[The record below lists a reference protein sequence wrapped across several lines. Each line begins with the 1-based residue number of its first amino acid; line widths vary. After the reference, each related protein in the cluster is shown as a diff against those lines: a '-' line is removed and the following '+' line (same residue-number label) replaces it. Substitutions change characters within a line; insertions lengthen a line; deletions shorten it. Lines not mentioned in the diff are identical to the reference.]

1 MTAKSTLELDDAI
14 VLLLGAPSRVKR
26 LRGRLE
32 GVTRLEKLI
41 FLLERETSAKDWL
54 AETADFIPYNFG
66 PFSAKVY
73 QAVDMLSAAEIV
85 SDSAELSDNE
95 EDSWERQYLIGGV
108 IGGVD
113 PYVTRDFEL
122 TDRGWRYYRKLTEQL
137 PRGALDE
144 IVALKDQFA
153 TLPLRQLVRYVYQ
166 RYEKY
171 TDQSLIRD
179 DILGS

>member
-1 MTAKSTLELDDAI
+1 
-14 VLLLGAPSRVKR
+14 
-26 LRGRLE
+26 
-32 GVTRLEKLI
+32 
-41 FLLERETSAKDWL
+41 
-54 AETADFIPYNFG
+54 
-66 PFSAKVY
+66 VY